1 MVDSI
6 PTSEIPYD
14 VNIVDFKIL
23 SHIGLSQIQYV
34 DSITMDDTNT
44 VTPKEIDDPFKYLK
58 TLKLTN
64 VIRIIIGQLDI
75 NSLRN
80 KFDSLCSMVTG
91 NPDILVI
98 TETKLDESFPSSQFI
113 VALCL
118 DRNSEGG
125 GIIIY
130 GKEGIPCKILKSYN
144 TIGDFEG
151 IFFEINLRKNKR
163 LFFGGYNPKKENIV
177 NFLTNVASTL
187 DHFLT
192 NYDNLFLMGDFNS
205 ESTEKEL
212 VDFCETYNL
221 CNIMKKPTCYKNP
234 INPRSVDL
242 FLTNRNKNY
251 HHSNTVE
258 TGLSDHHKM
267 VVTVMKSFFKK
278 AAPHIIKYRD

>member
-14 VNIVDFKIL
+14 VNIVDFKIS

-34 DSITMDDTNT
+34 DSITMDDANT

-64 VIRIIIGQLDI
+64 VNRIIIGQLNI

-91 NPDILVI
+91 NLAILVI

-113 VALCL
+113 LEGYQVPLRL

-125 GIIIY
+125 GIIVY
-130 GKEGIPCKILKSYN
+130 VEGIPCKILKSYN

-151 IFFEINLRKNKR
+151 IFFEINLRKNK
-163 LFFGGYNPKKENIV
+163 
-177 NFLTNVASTL
+177 
-187 DHFLT
+187 
-192 NYDNLFLMGDFNS
+192 
-205 ESTEKEL
+205 
-212 VDFCETYNL
+212 
-221 CNIMKKPTCYKNP
+221 
-234 INPRSVDL
+234 
-242 FLTNRNKNY
+242 
-251 HHSNTVE
+251 
-258 TGLSDHHKM
+258 
-267 VVTVMKSFFKK
+267 
-278 AAPHIIKYRD
+278 